1 MSTTLYYLLLTLHVL
16 GATIWTGGH
25 LVLATTVLPRALRAK
40 RASVLTDFEQ
50 GYERVGMPALA
61 VQIVTGLWL
70 AHRLLGSPAN
80 WFGAAPLAHIVQVKL
95 LCLAGTAALAIHAKT
110 RVIPRLN
117 DDNLP
122 MMAWHI
128 AGVTMFSVLFV
139 LAGASARLG
148 GFPFF
153 QF

>member
-1 MSTTLYYLLLTLHVL
+1 MSTTLYYILLTLHVI

-25 LVLATTVLPRALRAK
+25 VVLATTVLPRALRAK
-40 RASVLTDFEQ
+40 RASILTDFEQ

-80 WFGAAPLAHIVQVKL
+80 WLSDAPLAHIVHVKL

-110 RVIPRLN
+110 RVIPRLS
-117 DDNLP
+117 DDNLLV
-122 MMAWHI
+122 MAWHI
-128 AGVTMFSVLFV
+128 AGVTVFSILFV

-153 QF
+153 QP

>member
-1 MSTTLYYLLLTLHVL
+1 MSITTYYLLLTVHVL
-16 GATIWTGGH
+16 GATLWTGGH
-25 LVLATTVLPRALRAK
+25 IVLATTVLPRALRAK
-40 RASVLTDFEQ
+40 RASILTDFEQ

-70 AHRLLGSPAN
+70 AHRLLGPPEN
-80 WFGAAPLAHIVQVKL
+80 WLGDAPLARIVQIKL

-117 DDNLP
+117 DGNLP
-122 MMAWHI
+122 VMAWHI
-128 AGVTMFSVLFV
+128 AGVTVLSVLFV

-153 QF
+153 QP

>member
-1 MSTTLYYLLLTLHVL
+1 MSTTTYYILLTFHIL
-16 GATIWTGGH
+16 GATLWTGGH
-25 LVLATTVLPRALRAK
+25 VVLATTVLPRALRQK
-40 RASVLTDFEQ
+40 RASILTDFEQ
-50 GYERVGMPALA
+50 GYERVGMPALV

-70 AHRLLGSPAN
+70 AHRLLGAPAN
-80 WFGAAPLAHIVQVKL
+80 WFSGAPLAHVIHVKL
-95 LCLAGTAALAIHAKT
+95 FCLAGTAALAIHAKT

-122 MMAWHI
+122 VMAWHI
-128 AGVTMFSVLFV
+128 AGVTVFSILFV

-153 QF
+153 QP

>member
-1 MSTTLYYLLLTLHVL
+1 MSTTLYYTLLTLHIL
-16 GATIWTGGH
+16 GATLWTGGH
-25 LVLATTVLPRALRAK
+25 LVLATTVLPRALRTK
-40 RASVLTDFEQ
+40 RASILTDFEQ
-50 GYERVGMPALA
+50 GYEHVGMPALA

-70 AHRLLGSPAN
+70 AHRLLGAPAN
-80 WFGAAPLAHIVQVKL
+80 WFGDAPLAHIVHVKL
-95 LCLAGTAALAIHAKT
+95 LCLAGTAALAVHAKT

-122 MMAWHI
+122 VMAWHI
-128 AGVTMFSVLFV
+128 AGVTVLSVLFV

-153 QF
+153 QP

>member
-1 MSTTLYYLLLTLHVL
+1 MSTTLYYILLTLHVL
-16 GATIWTGGH
+16 GATLWTGGH

-40 RASVLTDFEQ
+40 RASILTDFEQ

-70 AHRLLGSPAN
+70 AHRLLGSLAN
-80 WFGAAPLAHIVQVKL
+80 WFGDAPLAHIIHIKL

-122 MMAWHI
+122 VMAWHI
-128 AGVTMFSVLFV
+128 AGVTVFSVLFV
-139 LAGASARLG
+139 IAGASARLG

-153 QF
+153 QP

>member
-1 MSTTLYYLLLTLHVL
+1 MNTTFYYILLTLHVL
-16 GATIWTGGH
+16 GATLWTGGH
-25 LVLATTVLPRALRAK
+25 LVLATTVLPRALRQK
-40 RASVLTDFEQ
+40 RASILTDFEQ

-70 AHRLLGSPAN
+70 AHRLLGSPSN
-80 WFGAAPLAHIVQVKL
+80 WFSDAPLAHIVHVKL

-117 DDNLP
+117 DHNLP
-122 MMAWHI
+122 VMAWHI
-128 AGVTMFSVLFV
+128 VGVTVFSVLFV

-153 QF
+153 QP

>member
-1 MSTTLYYLLLTLHVL
+1 MSTTFYYVLLSLHVL
-16 GATIWTGGH
+16 GATLWTGGH
-25 LVLATTVLPRALRAK
+25 LVLATTVLPRALRQK
-40 RASVLTDFEQ
+40 RAAILTDFEQ
-50 GYERVGMPALA
+50 GYERIGMPALV

-80 WFGAAPLAHIVQVKL
+80 WFSDAPLAHVVHVKL
-95 LCLAGTAALAIHAKT
+95 LCLAGTAALALHAKT

-122 MMAWHI
+122 VMAWHI
-128 AGVTMFSVLFV
+128 AGVTVFSVLFV

-153 QF
+153 QP

>member
-1 MSTTLYYLLLTLHVL
+1 MSTTLYYFLISLHLL
-16 GATIWTGGH
+16 GAMLWTGGH
-25 LVLATTVLPRALRAK
+25 VVLATTVLPRALRAR
-40 RASVLTDFEQ
+40 RASILTDFEQ

-80 WFGAAPLAHIVQVKL
+80 WFTATPLAQVVQVKL

-122 MMAWHI
+122 VMAWHI
-128 AGVTMFSVLFV
+128 GGVTVFSVLFV

-153 QF
+153 QP

>member
-1 MSTTLYYLLLTLHVL
+1 MSTTLYYILLTLHVL
-16 GATIWTGGH
+16 GATLWTGGH
-25 LVLATTVLPRALRAK
+25 LVLATTVLPRALRAR
-40 RASVLTDFEQ
+40 RASILTDFEQ

-80 WFGAAPLAHIVQVKL
+80 WFSDAPLAHIIHIKL

-117 DDNLP
+117 DNNLP
-122 MMAWHI
+122 VMAWHI
-128 AGVTMFSVLFV
+128 AGVTVFSVLFV

-153 QF
+153 QP

>member
-1 MSTTLYYLLLTLHVL
+1 MSNSLYYILLTLHVL
-16 GATIWTGGH
+16 GAAIWTGWH
-25 LVLATTVLPRALRAK
+25 LVLATTILPRALRAK
-40 RASVLTDFEQ
+40 RASILTDFEQ

-80 WFGAAPLAHIVQVKL
+80 WFGDAPLAHIVHVKL

-122 MMAWHI
+122 VMAWHI
-128 AGVTMFSVLFV
+128 AGVTVFSVLFV

-153 QF
+153 QP

>member
-1 MSTTLYYLLLTLHVL
+1 MSTTLYYLLLSLHLL
-16 GATIWTGGH
+16 GATLWTGGH
-25 LVLATTVLPRALRAK
+25 VVLAATVLPRALRAK
-40 RASVLTDFEQ
+40 RASILTDFEQ

-61 VQIVTGLWL
+61 VQVVTGLWL
-70 AHRLLGSPAN
+70 AHRLLGAPAH
-80 WFGAAPLAHIVQVKL
+80 WFAANPLAHVVQLKL

-110 RVIPRLN
+110 RVIPRLR

-122 MMAWHI
+122 VMAWHI
-128 AGVTMFSVLFV
+128 AGVTVFSVVFV

-153 QF
+153 QP

>member
-25 LVLATTVLPRALRAK
+25 VVLATTVLPRALRAK
-40 RASVLTDFEQ
+40 RASILTDFEQ

-80 WFGAAPLAHIVQVKL
+80 WFSDAPLAHIVHVKL

-117 DDNLP
+117 DNNLP

-128 AGVTMFSVLFV
+128 AGVTVFSILFV

-153 QF
+153 QP

>member
-1 MSTTLYYLLLTLHVL
+1 MSTTTYYVLLLLHIL

-25 LVLATTVLPRALRAK
+25 VVLATTVLPRALRAK
-40 RASVLTDFEQ
+40 RAAILSDFEQ
-50 GYERVGMPALA
+50 GYERVGMPALG

-70 AHRLLGSPAN
+70 AHRLLGSPAL
-80 WFGAAPLAHIVQVKL
+80 WFDANPLARVVQFKL

-122 MMAWHI
+122 VLAWHI
-128 AGVTMFSVLFV
+128 AGVTVFSVLFV

-153 QF
+153 QP

>member
-1 MSTTLYYLLLTLHVL
+1 MSTTTYYLLLTLHVL

-25 LVLATTVLPRALRAK
+25 LVLATTVLPRALRAR
-40 RASVLTDFEQ
+40 RASILTDFEQ

-70 AHRLLGSPAN
+70 AHRLLGAPEN
-80 WFGAAPLAHIVQVKL
+80 WISDAPLARIVQFKL
-95 LCLAGTAALAIHAKT
+95 LCLVGTAALAIHAKT

-117 DDNLP
+117 DGNLP
-122 MMAWHI
+122 VMAWHI
-128 AGVTMFSVLFV
+128 AGVTVFSILFI

-153 QF
+153 QP

>member
-1 MSTTLYYLLLTLHVL
+1 MSTTFYYILLTLHVL

-40 RASVLTDFEQ
+40 RASILTDFEQ

-80 WFGAAPLAHIVQVKL
+80 WFSDAPLAHIIHIKL

-117 DDNLP
+117 ADNLP
-122 MMAWHI
+122 VMAWHI
-128 AGVTMFSVLFV
+128 AGVTVFSVLFV

-153 QF
+153 QP

>member
-1 MSTTLYYLLLTLHVL
+1 MSTTTYYILLFLHIL

-25 LVLATTVLPRALRAK
+25 LVLATTVLPRALRAR
-40 RASVLTDFEQ
+40 RAAILMDFER
-50 GYERVGMPALA
+50 GYEQVGMPALG
-61 VQIVTGLWL
+61 VQVVTGLWL
-70 AHRLLGSPAN
+70 AHRLLGSPAH
-80 WFGAAPLAHIVQVKL
+80 WLDATPLAHVVQFKL

-110 RVIPRLN
+110 RVLPRLC

-122 MMAWHI
+122 VMAWHI
-128 AGVTMFSVLFV
+128 GGVTGFSVLFV

-153 QF
+153 QP

>member
-1 MSTTLYYLLLTLHVL
+1 MSPALYYTLLTLHVL
-16 GATIWTGGH
+16 GATLWTGGH
-25 LVLATTVLPRALRAK
+25 IILATTVLPRALRAK
-40 RASVLTDFEQ
+40 RAAILTDFEQ

-70 AHRLLGSPAN
+70 AHRLLGPPAN
-80 WFGAAPLAHIVQVKL
+80 WFVAAPLAHVIQVKL
-95 LCLAGTAALAIHAKT
+95 LCLVGTAALALHAKT

-122 MMAWHI
+122 VMAWHI
-128 AGVTMFSVLFV
+128 AGVTVFSVLFV

-153 QF
+153 QP

>member
-1 MSTTLYYLLLTLHVL
+1 MSTATYYVLVTLHIL
-16 GATIWTGGH
+16 GATLWTGGH

-40 RASVLTDFEQ
+40 RASILAEFEQ
-50 GYERVGMPALA
+50 GYERVGMPALG

-80 WFGAAPLAHIVQVKL
+80 WFNAVPLAQIVQMKL
-95 LCLAGTAALAIHAKT
+95 LCLAGTVALAIHAKT

-122 MMAWHI
+122 VMAWHI
-128 AGVTMFSVLFV
+128 AGVTVFSVLFV

-153 QF
+153 QP